1 MHRSDLLRGAA
12 SVLAAAAL
20 LVGGASTTAAQSPTV
35 VKVAT
40 TPLDSGAEVYYAQE
54 LGLFKKAGLEVQIT
68 SLSNGSAV
76 AAGVASGA
84 IDIAQGSIPSL
95 AAAHDRGVPF
105 VLVAPG
111 ALYSSKSPT
120 SALVVAK
127 NSPIRTARDLAG
139 RTLANNG
146 LKNIGEVAADAWIA
160 QNGGDASALRVI
172 EMPMPQMQDAL
183 SSGRIDAAIIVEP
196 ELSKALHADARLLA
210 PAYSA
215 IASDFMIGAYF
226 STSDWA
232 KQHPELVKK
241 FDAAIREAGQWAN
254 NPANHARSA
263 QILAQYTKI
272 AVTPATTRAHYAD
285 RLNPALIQP
294 VLDASAKYH
303 ALDHT
308 FPAAELIADGMR

>member
-1 MHRSDLLRGAA
+1 MRIGRFRGAVVV
-12 SVLAAAAL
+12 SVLVGL
-20 LVGGASTTAAQSPTV
+20 LLGQAPTTAQVPATL
-35 VKVAT
+35 KVAT

-54 LGLFKKAGLEVQIT
+54 LGLFKKAGLTVQIS

-95 AAAHDRGVPF
+95 AAAHDRGIPF

-111 ALYSSKSPT
+111 GLYSSKSPT
-120 SALVVAK
+120 SALVVSK
-127 NSPIRTARDLAG
+127 DSPIRTARDLAG
-139 RTLANNG
+139 KTLANNG

-160 QNGGDASALRVI
+160 QNGGDVNAVRVI

-183 SSGRIDAAIIVEP
+183 AAGRIDAAIIVEP
-196 ELSKALHADARLLA
+196 ELSRALHANARLLA

-215 IASDFMIGAYF
+215 IAPDFMIGAYF
-226 STSDWA
+226 TTTTWA
-232 KQHPELVKK
+232 KNHPDAVKK
-241 FDAAIREAGQWAN
+241 FDAAIREAGRWAN
-254 NPANHARSA
+254 DPANRARSA

-272 AVTPATTRAHYAD
+272 EVTATTTRARYAD
-285 RLNPALIQP
+285 RLDPALIQP

-308 FPAAELIADGMR
+308 FPAAEFISDGTH